1 MGIELRSYQSE
12 AIQKTRIAVA
22 SDLGGRRKS
31 VLLVSPTGSGKT
43 TIGAEFARL
52 AVERSRRVLWL
63 AHRAELVEQAA
74 DAILRGGSK
83 VSVVSA
89 SSIRSETAD
98 GQVTVASLETLL
110 ARDLRPPADLVILD
124 EAHHGA
130 APTYRQ
136 ILDHY
141 RDATLIGLTA
151 TPERSDGAGLGG
163 DLFSRLIV
171 VTTPQQC
178 LADGHLVPMQ
188 IIRPARQL
196 RPGQIAHRPVD
207 AWVQH
212 ARGRQTIVF
221 CQSVE
226 HARDTAMQFGS
237 EGVIASY
244 VFGDTSVGG
253 RKAAISDYRSGGTRV
268 LCNVAVLT
276 EGTDLPNTSCII
288 VARGA
293 GTPGLWMQMTGRGS
307 RPAPGKQ
314 DCIVFDLRGVSHEH
328 GHPYADRTYSLEGRG
343 IASLHA
349 DPLASY
355 CRVCGAIATPGDP
368 CAECG
373 VEARARDV
381 RVTGARLEPYQW
393 NAPAAIRAEGD
404 EQRAVRLR
412 RWIGEARERGY
423 NRRWP
428 FVRYRV
434 VFGETPTREVLGLVK

>member
-1 MGIELRSYQSE
+1 M
-12 AIQKTRIAVA
+12 VA
-22 SDLGGRRKS
+22 LAGTNRRRS
-31 VLLVSPTGSGKT
+31 VLLVAPTGAGKT
-43 TIGAEFARL
+43 VIGGELVRL
-52 AVERSRRVLWL
+52 VSQRSRRVLWL
-63 AHRAELVEQAA
+63 AHRIELVEQAICAIQARGVRVVAHSAAKVCGENA
-74 DAILRGGSK
+74 DEPVA
-83 VSVVSA
+83 
-89 SSIRSETAD
+89 
-98 GQVTVASLETLL
+98 VASLDTLYSRIQL
-110 ARDLRPPADLVILD
+110 NEHWRPAADLVILD

-130 APTYRQ
+130 AQTYRH

-188 IIRPARQL
+188 IIRPAKQL
-196 RPGQIAHRPVD
+196 RPGQIAQHPVD
-207 AWVQH
+207 AWMQH

-221 CQSVE
+221 CQSIE
-226 HARDTAMQFGS
+226 HARDTAMEFMGK
-237 EGVIASY
+237 GVMSSY

-253 RKAAISDYRSGGTRV
+253 RRAAISDYRAGGTRV

-276 EGTDLPNTSCII
+276 EGTDLPSTSCII

-307 RPAPGKQ
+307 RPAPGKK
-314 DCIVFDLRGVSHEH
+314 DCIVLDLRGVSHEH
-328 GHPYADRTYSLEGRG
+328 GHPYDERTYSLDGRG
-343 IASLHA
+343 IAPLHA

-355 CRVCGAIATPGDP
+355 CRVCGAIATPGEP

-381 RVTGARLEPYQW
+381 KVTGARLEPYQW
-393 NAPAAIRAEGD
+393 NAPAVIRAEGD
-404 EQRAVRLR
+404 EQRAARLR

-434 VFGETPTREVLGLVK
+434 VFGETPTREVLELAK